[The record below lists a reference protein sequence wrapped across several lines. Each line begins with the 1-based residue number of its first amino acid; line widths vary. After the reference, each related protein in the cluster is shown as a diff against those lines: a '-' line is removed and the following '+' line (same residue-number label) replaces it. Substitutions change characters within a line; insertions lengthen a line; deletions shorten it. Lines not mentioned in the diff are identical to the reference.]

1 MNSYSLKKTPLAV
14 LIDTAEK
21 IKALRKAEKYSQAEL
36 AERSGLSLG
45 SLKRFENSG
54 QISFESL
61 VKLANVFDRLE
72 DFAELFIPKENLKSV
87 AKLFTK

>member
-1 MNSYSLKKTPLAV
+1 MNTYSLKKTPLAV
-14 LIDTAEK
+14 LTETAEK
-21 IKALRKAEKYSQAEL
+21 IKILRKYEKYSQSEL
-36 AERSGLSLG
+36 AERSGVSLG

-61 VKLANVFDRLE
+61 VKLANVFDRLD
-72 DFAELFIPKENLKSV
+72 DFEELFKPEENLKSV